1 MLEDNLS
8 FRILAGVTYTTE
20 EIKMT
25 IKAKTGSSV
34 DPQNQLP
41 YGKLE
46 CCIIPIK

>member
-25 IKAKTGSSV
+25 IKAKTGSKV
-34 DPQNQLP
+34 W
-41 YGKLE
+41 
-46 CCIIPIK
+46 IPKISFHMAN